1 LQSFMNEHLEQRL
14 VADSL
19 AIRDLAGFGEIRR
32 G

>member
-1 LQSFMNEHLEQRL
+1 MNEHLEQRL